1 MVINKQEGK
10 EKIMADK
17 KIGMNLSQSGR
28 MTQVRR
34 LMMSSDVQQ
43 SLMLL
48 QMPILKLQQVVE
60 CEMVQ
65 NPVLE
70 LEGEDS
76 SEEPELETSSS
87 EEEYEDLDFDQD
99 HFETLLRLDEEFS
112 NLHQEIKEKRETP
125 LSPDATL
132 AYSPSLYE
140 QLMMQAVD
148 HFNDSIELKIAQHI
162 IGNLNE
168 KGFLD
173 ESLDKVAQSARC
185 HVREC
190 KRILGEVQS
199 FDPPGIG
206 AMNVRECLLI
216 QLKRKR
222 QDNTLAYR
230 IIQEYYEELLSNQI
244 PMLARKLSCNVDDIQ
259 RSIREEVSSLNLQ
272 PSSDIFDD
280 QHSEVIPDIVVHEN
294 EGDLTVEV
302 TGGVRSN
309 IRFNSKYLRMYRK
322 EGITDELKNFLE
334 NKIKNGQRLVK
345 GLNKRQSTLHRIGE
359 FLIQHHRKF
368 FISNLGSLQPLT
380 MRFVAE
386 QLRLHEST
394 IARAVMHKYLF
405 CSRGLYPLKFFF
417 TGKYETD
424 HGKIISA
431 YAVKKE
437 LKRVVAKEDKAKPLS
452 DQKISEMLKEKGISC
467 ARRTV
472 AKYRDQLS
480 IPPARYRKN
489 WDQKIKTQS

>member
-1 MVINKQEGK
+1 
-10 EKIMADK
+10 MADK
-17 KIGMNLSQSGR
+17 KIQMNLSQSGR
-28 MTQVRR
+28 LSQVRR

-43 SLMLL
+43 SLLLL
-48 QMPILKLQQVVE
+48 QMPILELQQIIDT
-60 CEMVQ
+60 EMVQ

-70 LEGEDS
+70 LEGDETQIDSEVNVEES
-76 SEEPELETSSS
+76 SEESFD
-87 EEEYEDLDFDQD
+87 DLDFDED
-99 HFETLLRLDEEFS
+99 HFEKLLRLDEEFS
-112 NLHQEIKEKRETP
+112 NLHQETKIKSDTKV
-125 LSPDATL
+125 SPDATL
-132 AYSPSLYE
+132 VYTPSLYE

-148 HFNDSIELKIAQHI
+148 HFNDQSQLQIAQHI

-173 ESLDKVAQSARC
+173 ENISQVAQSARC
-185 HVREC
+185 HVRDCQKVLDE
-190 KRILGEVQS
+190 IQS

-206 AMNVRECLLI
+206 AADVRDCLLI
-216 QLKRKR
+216 QLKRKKL
-222 QDNTLAYR
+222 DNTLAYR
-230 IIQEYYEELLSNQI
+230 IIEEHYDELLSNQI
-244 PMLARKLSCNVDDIQ
+244 PVLARKLCCTVDDIQ
-259 RSIREEVSSLNLQ
+259 RAIREEVALLNLQ

-280 QHSEVIPDIVVHEN
+280 QHSEVIPDIVVHEK
-294 EGDLTVEV
+294 EGELNVEV

-309 IRFNSKYLRMYRK
+309 IRFNPKYLRMYRN
-322 EGITDELKNFLE
+322 EGIADDLKNFLE
-334 NKIKNGQRLVK
+334 SKIKNGQRLVK

-359 FLIQHHRKF
+359 FLLQHHHKF
-368 FISNLGSLQPLT
+368 FLSNLGSLQPLT

-386 QLRLHEST
+386 QLQLHEST
-394 IARAVMHKYLF
+394 IARAVMNKYLF

-437 LKRVVAKEDKAKPLS
+437 LKRLIAKEDKAKPLS
-452 DQKISEMLKEKGISC
+452 DQKISDHLKEKGIPC

-480 IPPARYRKN
+480 IPPARYRKH